1 MENIRVIVVTC
12 YWPYEV
18 DSIGERTIFK
28 ISSQRNNLLQTLGV
42 RDVRARIQIS
52 IVPPPLRD
60 SFQLHKKHKLQNRL
74 IGDSF
79 HFNISVREPEKIW
92 GWKNL
97 SVSQHRSI
105 ATVNQRKQIYRD
117 KVLGAS
123 PYNCSLPTFKSN
135 CILSSTLR
143 DLIGTLCLLSLYSV
157 TDFHSTNIY
166 WATTVSRHYL
176 NTHQW
181 INNFSSTGQYII
193 FHHIENWIN
202 SPPINTGKYKEKKK
216 KRLIP
221 TSVILKL

>member
-1 MENIRVIVVTC
+1 MENIGVIVVTC
-12 YWPYEV
+12 YWSYKV

-28 ISSQRNNLLQTLGV
+28 ISSQRNNLLQAMGL

-52 IVPPPLRD
+52 AVPPPLRD
-60 SFQLHKKHKLQNRL
+60 SFQLCKKHKLRNRL

-79 HFNISVREPEKIW
+79 HFNSSVREPEKIW

-97 SVSQHRSI
+97 RSESAPLDRSI
-105 ATVNQRKQIYRD
+105 ATVNRGKQIYGD
-117 KVLGAS
+117 KALGAS
-123 PYNCSLPTFKSN
+123 PYIFALLTFKSN

-166 WATTVSRHYL
+166 WATTISRHYL

-202 SPPINTGKYKEKKK
+202 SLHNKY
-216 KRLIP
+216 R
-221 TSVILKL
+221 